1 MWRSESEQKCVD
13 IDTTAYNNPFM
24 NYNIIYCF
32 RAIDGAGRRAE
43 DGRGGGGGRRDEGGR
58 EQQQRH
64 LRHLRATHAQS
75 TCPLWRSFLL
85 LLPCLFQVA
94 LTFRKKI
101 LLYYKKNCLWT
112 FWAIFDFVKGG
123 PYRRAVSGSARK
135 TGSAGLPTRTENSVQ
150 DAGKYCALKY
160 ARCIR

>member
-94 LTFRKKI
+94 VTFRKRFYCI
-101 LLYYKKNCLWT
+101 IKKTAYGHFGQYL
-112 FWAIFDFVKGG
+112 ALSK
-123 PYRRAVSGSARK
+123 
-135 TGSAGLPTRTENSVQ
+135 AGRTE
-150 DAGKYCALKY
+150 GL
-160 ARCIR
+160 

>member
-94 LTFRKKI
+94 VTFRKKI
-101 LLYYKKNCLWT
+101 LLYYKKTAYGHFGQYLT
-112 FWAIFDFVKGG
+112 LSK
-123 PYRRAVSGSARK
+123 
-135 TGSAGLPTRTENSVQ
+135 AGRTE
-150 DAGKYCALKY
+150 GL
-160 ARCIR
+160 